1 MPQIPDAILDQERA
15 LTAAEIAVYNIDA
28 GPGGTLIAVYYRSA
42 LLELI
47 QYRFY
52 VRSVA
57 ADQRGLYYLTIR
69 KDTTSP
75 PGGAS

>member
-28 GPGGTLIAVYYRSA
+28 GPGGSLVAPYYRSA
-42 LLELI
+42 HADLSR
-47 QYRFY
+47 YRFH
-52 VRSVA
+52 VRSVV

-69 KDTTSP
+69 TDSRSP
-75 PGGAS
+75 PGVP